1 MLKIYLA
8 GLVILAGAIGLNVM
22 ARGMGLV
29 GWYEFLSRLQ
39 EDGAAGLGAT
49 RIRDYLWLLAGYP
62 FCLGLLGFLGLR
74 LGNLISGP

>member
-22 ARGMGLV
+22 ARGVGLL

-39 EDGAAGLGAT
+39 EGGGAALGAT
-49 RIRDYLWLLAGYP
+49 RIRDYLWLLVGYP
-62 FCLGLLGFLGLR
+62 FCLGLLGFVGLR
-74 LGNLISGP
+74 LGDLVSG